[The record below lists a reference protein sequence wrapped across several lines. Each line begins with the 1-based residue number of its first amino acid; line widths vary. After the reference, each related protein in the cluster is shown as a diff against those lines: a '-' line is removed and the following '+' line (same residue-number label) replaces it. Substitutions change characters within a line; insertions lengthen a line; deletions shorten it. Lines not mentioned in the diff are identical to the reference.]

1 MNCRKMPEGRGAEVK
16 VIRRPP
22 ALSSLCVIK
31 QGRTLGWSRRP
42 RAILERIDKR
52 WPAPKSPSS
61 RELNRAA
68 THEPFSAPDSEG
80 ASYLL
85 QPTWLTDG
93 EACSDT
99 AHPCLSYPKQFR
111 QTTCAWEDSAVWA
124 APHLRRKAGTWEL
137 PEPWQASPA
146 FQ

>member
-1 MNCRKMPEGRGAEVK
+1 MNCRKMPQGRGAEVK
-16 VIRRPP
+16 MILRPP
-22 ALSSLCVIK
+22 ALSSLRVIK
-31 QGRTLGWSRRP
+31 QERTPESCSYP
-42 RAILERIDKR
+42 RAIFCARFR
-52 WPAPKSPSS
+52 RSF
-61 RELNRAA
+61 
-68 THEPFSAPDSEG
+68 H
-80 ASYLL
+80 LL
-85 QPTWLTDG
+85 QPTCLTDG

>member
-16 VIRRPP
+16 MILRPP

-31 QGRTLGWSRRP
+31 QERTLGWSRRP
-42 RAILERIDKR
+42 PAILEGLTSVGPHGK
-52 WPAPKSPSS
+52 APSS

-68 THEPFSAPDSEG
+68 SHEPFSAPDSEG

-99 AHPCLSYPKQFR
+99 AHLCLSYPKDR
-111 QTTCAWEDSAVWA
+111 KSTRLNSSHPSISYAVFC
-124 APHLRRKAGTWEL
+124 LKKKKK
-137 PEPWQASPA
+137 
-146 FQ
+146 